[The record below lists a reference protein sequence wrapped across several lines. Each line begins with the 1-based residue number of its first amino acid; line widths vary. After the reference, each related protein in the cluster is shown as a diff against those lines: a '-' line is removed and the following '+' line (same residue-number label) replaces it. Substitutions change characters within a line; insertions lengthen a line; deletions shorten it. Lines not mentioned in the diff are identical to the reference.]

1 MNTKPHFRLGTKWA
15 GFGIVLAA
23 SFLLAAASSATADTP
38 FKFSY
43 SFTADNVV
51 TDVLPF
57 PVEIYSVVSDTEID
71 YFDKNGTLTRI
82 YIHATEQ
89 DTFTANGKTLVGLPY
104 TYDIEQ
110 IFDGDGNLIHY
121 YASGGVEKIPLPDG
135 TLFSSAGRTD
145 WVDHPDADV
154 RLSPDTGTQGSLDA
168 LIAA

>member
-1 MNTKPHFRLGTKWA
+1 MNTKPHFRLGTKWT

-110 IFDGDGNLIHY
+110 IFDGEGDAGERADVLARRKCRIDRARLGVGAIGGHI
-121 YASGGVEKIPLPDG
+121 GEGVEHLVMLGDARQRGVGDG
-135 TLFSSAGRTD
+135 KR
-145 WVDHPDADV
+145 
-154 RLSPDTGTQGSLDA
+154 
-168 LIAA
+168 